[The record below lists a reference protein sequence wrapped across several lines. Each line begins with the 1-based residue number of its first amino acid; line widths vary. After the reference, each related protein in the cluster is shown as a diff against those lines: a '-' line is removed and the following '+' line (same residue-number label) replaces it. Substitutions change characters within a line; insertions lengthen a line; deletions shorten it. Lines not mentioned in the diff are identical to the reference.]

1 MSPYEIDI
9 LLWYHS
15 RVEDHPDL
23 ARNPPVWRETIDYFV
38 NQELLTT
45 NTERLATRRMCYAP
59 TDRLHAYVYSICNV
73 ALPGSQWVT
82 VYPADGPQGLG
93 YGVPAK

>member
-15 RVEDHPDL
+15 RLEDHPDID
-23 ARNPPVWRETIDYFV
+23 RNPPVWSETIKKFRAE
-38 NQELLTT
+38 QLLVDQVPPNFKFPRCYEPT
-45 NTERLATRRMCYAP
+45 N
-59 TDRLHAYVYSICNV
+59 RLHAYVDSICNV

-82 VYPADGPQGLG
+82 VYPADGPQGLS
-93 YGVPAK
+93 YGVPNK